1 MDEMNILVEEELE
14 EQDIEVDDAD
24 EELAIDVEDEET
36 EQDVEV
42 VEETATW
49 NMDYN
54 SLINKPSINEVEL
67 KHNKSFEDLGAHV
80 MTNFEIKEIFD
91 RVFGGRTSH
100 A

>member
-1 MDEMNILVEEELE
+1 MDEYEILLDTEDEQDLEVESEEEQDLE
-14 EQDIEVDDAD
+14 VEIEDDEQDIEV
-24 EELAIDVEDEET
+24 E
-36 EQDVEV
+36 
-42 VEETATW
+42 EETATW